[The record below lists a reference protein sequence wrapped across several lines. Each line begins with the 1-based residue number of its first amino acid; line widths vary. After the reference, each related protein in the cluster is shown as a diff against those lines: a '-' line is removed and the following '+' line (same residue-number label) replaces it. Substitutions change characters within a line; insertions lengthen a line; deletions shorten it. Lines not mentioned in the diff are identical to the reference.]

1 MATESKVTVRG
12 QTTLPTPV
20 SEALKVTP
28 EQDSVQY
35 EILPGRRVFITRVG
49 NEQEDHTMVTFL
61 RFLDADMQNCQKKRV
76 VFSFANAIGIVLF
89 GSLKRLIV

>member
-1 MATESKVTVRG
+1 
-12 QTTLPTPV
+12 
-20 SEALKVTP
+20 
-28 EQDSVQY
+28 
-35 EILPGRRVFITRVG
+35 
-49 NEQEDHTMVTFL
+49 MVTFL

>member
-1 MATESKVTVRG
+1 
-12 QTTLPTPV
+12 
-20 SEALKVTP
+20 
-28 EQDSVQY
+28 
-35 EILPGRRVFITRVG
+35 VG

-61 RFLDADMQNCQKKRV
+61 RFLDADMQNCQKKKRV